1 MQNNDWRQIIISY
14 SGKDDN
20 MSEIRELADLF
31 DKKIADKKLKKYTYT
46 LVKSEKQ
53 ELNVENGEFKLMRTV
68 FNNYTSIKVFDGN
81 RMGSAAGN
89 DLSEEALEKLIE
101 DGIEGAKSSPEDPCH
116 DFAPYQGKEVFHQG
130 VYEPDMD
137 KFISRT
143 REFLDDVKKEYPTVN
158 VMASVASFDK
168 SNWISRNSN
177 GTEFEDF
184 SGSYYLS
191 IQVCAKEGEKTTSL
205 DYTGFSMDNLDTPFI
220 ECADVRR
227 CLDSVSKSV
236 HPESLEGKF
245 DGTVV
250 MAPMCAV
257 NFVEMLLGNYICNN
271 VIIEGTSL
279 WLDKVG
285 EKVASDRLTVTID
298 PFDERIIGGE
308 VATQDGFLA
317 EKVTLFDKGVLKT
330 HWLNLYAANKTG
342 RPVVKNT
349 RGNYIIEAGNHSLA
363 EIVASVD
370 KGILMGGFSGGEPG
384 TNGEFSGVAKNSFL
398 IENGKITKALT
409 ETMVNGNLGK
419 MFGDIREI
427 SKEQICYGSCVAPYI
442 AFDGIV
448 ISGK

>member
-1 MQNNDWRQIIISY
+1 
-14 SGKDDN
+14 

-68 FNNYTSIKVFDGN
+68 FNNFASIKVFEGS
-81 RMGSAAGN
+81 RMGSASGN
-89 DLSEEALEKLIE
+89 DLSEAALEKLIE

-116 DFAPYQGKEVFHQG
+116 DFAPDQSKKVFHQG

-143 REFLDDVKKEYPTVN
+143 KEFLEDVKKEYPTVN

-205 DYTGFSMDNLDTPFI
+205 DYTGFSMDKLDKPFI

-227 CLDSVSKSV
+227 CLDSVSKSINT
-236 HPESLEGKF
+236 ESIEGKF
-245 DGTVV
+245 EGTVV
-250 MAPMCAV
+250 MTPMCAV
-257 NFVEMLLGNYICNN
+257 NFTEMLLGNYICSG
-271 VIIEGTSL
+271 VVIEGTSL

-285 EKVASDRLTVTID
+285 EKVASDKLTVSLD
-298 PFDERIIGGE
+298 SFDERIVGGE
-308 VATQDGFLA
+308 RATQDGFLA
-317 EKVTLFDKGVLKT
+317 EKVTLFDKGVLKNQ
-330 HWLNLYAANKTG
+330 WLSLYAANKTG
-342 RPVVKNT
+342 RPVAKNT
-349 RGNYIIEAGNHSLA
+349 RGNYVIEAGNQPI
-363 EIVASVD
+363 EDIIASVD
-370 KGILMGGFSGGEPG
+370 KGILMGYYSGGEPG

-398 IENGKITKALT
+398 IENGKITKALS

-419 MFGDIREI
+419 MFDNIREI
-427 SKEQICYGSCVAPYI
+427 SKEQICYGSCVVPYI